1 MFLIEVSID
10 FNRLI
15 NVSSTILS
23 SIFNKTPPIIV
34 LSTLFLIR
42 IFLPNLSSNIAANL
56 FTELLYR
63 VFGAI
68 SFIGVI
74 LLIIFSIYLIISNI
88 RFNNK

>member
-1 MFLIEVSID
+1 MLTLLQTPVLFQATY
-10 FNRLI
+10 
-15 NVSSTILS
+15 TIFGGWS
-23 SIFNKTPPIIV
+23 G
-34 LSTLFLIR
+34 
-42 IFLPNLSSNIAANL
+42 ANL

-74 LLIIFSIYLIISNI
+74 LLIIFSIYFIISNI

>member
-1 MFLIEVSID
+1 MNNSKNIKLLYCILGSFILTLLQTPVL
-10 FNRLI
+10 FQATY
-15 NVSSTILS
+15 TIFGGWS
-23 SIFNKTPPIIV
+23 G
-34 LSTLFLIR
+34 
-42 IFLPNLSSNIAANL
+42 ANL